1 MKKEVSNFMT
11 YEFDHLVI
19 ISRDRM
25 EEISDTFH
33 SLGFALTP
41 LSKHNLGSS
50 NRLAILDSCYLEILG
65 WEADSIPIRKE
76 IADEPCGLNALVFR
90 TANADTCYQNLKEN
104 GFDPNPIQEL
114 TRPVKIGNEIKQAK
128 FKTIR
133 FAIQPILGLR
143 IYFCEHLT
151 PKYVWQ
157 PADMVHPNEMT
168 SLREIVIA
176 SHSPK
181 KTFLQ
186 FQKLLMHQID
196 EFNNLSDDDTFI
208 VDVDNCSLKIISSFN
223 QQFISIISFLVG
235 MKSGEKDLKVNQD
248 IFSLSGNS

>member
-90 TANADTCYQNLKEN
+90 TVNADTCYQNLKDN
-104 GFDPNPIQEL
+104 GFDWGYGSIFVSTSHQNTFGKRLIWFIQ
-114 TRPVKIGNEIKQAK
+114 
-128 FKTIR
+128 
-133 FAIQPILGLR
+133 
-143 IYFCEHLT
+143 
-151 PKYVWQ
+151 
-157 PADMVHPNEMT
+157 
-168 SLREIVIA
+168 
-176 SHSPK
+176 
-181 KTFLQ
+181 
-186 FQKLLMHQID
+186 
-196 EFNNLSDDDTFI
+196 
-208 VDVDNCSLKIISSFN
+208 
-223 QQFISIISFLVG
+223 
-235 MKSGEKDLKVNQD
+235 MK
-248 IFSLSGNS
+248 